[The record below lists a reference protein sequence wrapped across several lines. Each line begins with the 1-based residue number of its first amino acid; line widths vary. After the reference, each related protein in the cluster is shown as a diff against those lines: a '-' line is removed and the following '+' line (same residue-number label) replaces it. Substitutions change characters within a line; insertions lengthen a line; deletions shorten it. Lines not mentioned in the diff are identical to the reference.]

1 MHDIPTEHCTAV
13 SLIRQRFSIRG
24 MPNGTPKE
32 IEDCAAF
39 VRAHNIRCMVET
51 FPLDKTP
58 EAYKHIESA
67 RFRSV
72 IVP

>member
-1 MHDIPTEHCTAV
+1 
-13 SLIRQRFSIRG
+13 

-32 IEDCAAF
+32 IEDCIAF
-39 VRAHNIRCMVET
+39 VRAHKIRCMVET
-51 FPLDKTP
+51 FPLEKTP
-58 EAYKHIESA
+58 EAYKHRETA

>member
-1 MHDIPTEHCTAV
+1 
-13 SLIRQRFSIRG
+13 
-24 MPNGTPKE
+24 MPNGTTKE

-39 VRAHNIRCMVET
+39 VRKHNIRCMVET

-58 EAYKHIESA
+58 EAYKHLDSA